1 VVTGRRSVAVLVVLA
16 FVAAGLTA
24 CSSGGLKLTAY
35 FNDTGD
41 LQTRGSVQMADVRI
55 GTISKI
61 TLAPDFRSKVVMTV
75 KSGVRIPKNSQA
87 QLQDTSLLGEKF
99 VALVPNGDPNQGP
112 FLRSADTIDQT
123 SKAPELEFVAQSAIE
138 LLSAVNTTSI
148 ATLVNT
154 GAQVVAGRGPELT
167 SLIRDLNSVSAT
179 LASRTTQIGQV
190 IDNLDHATQTL
201 AAGAPDLSSLLV
213 NLSQTTQILSKNR
226 DQVVTDLAALT
237 KLAQAGDYS
246 LQKYGADIDRE
257 IRQID
262 VITGSLANA
271 QGQVANLIDWLQ
283 RFVVAAPKVVGNDP
297 AGTVSCPTP
306 NRCTGWAQVYMWAV
320 PYLYPAAAVNR

>member
-1 VVTGRRSVAVLVVLA
+1 VVTRRAVALAVVLA
-16 FVAAGLTA
+16 FVAGVLSA
-24 CSSGGLKLTAY
+24 CSSGGIKLTAY

-61 TLAPDFRSKVVMTV
+61 SLTPDFRSKVVMTV
-75 KSGVRIPKNSQA
+75 KSGLRIPKSSQA

-99 VALVPNGDPNQGP
+99 VALIPSGDPNQGP
-112 FLRSADTIDQT
+112 FLGSGDTIGQT
-123 SKAPELEFVAQSAIE
+123 SKAPELEFVAQAAIE

-154 GAQVVAGRGPELT
+154 GAQIVAGRGPDL
-167 SLIRDLNSVSAT
+167 SNLIRDLNSVAAT
-179 LASRTTQIGQV
+179 LAGRTTQIGQV

-201 AAGAPDLSSLLV
+201 AAGAPDLGSLLV
-213 NLSQTTQILSKNR
+213 NLSQTSQLLAKNR

-237 KLAQAGDYS
+237 KLAQAGNYS

-271 QGQVANLIDWLQ
+271 QGEVANLIDWLQ

-297 AGTVSCPTP
+297 AGSPSCPTP
-306 NRCTGWAQVYMWAV
+306 NQCTGWAQVYMWAV
-320 PYLYPAAAVNR
+320 PYLYPNAAVKR